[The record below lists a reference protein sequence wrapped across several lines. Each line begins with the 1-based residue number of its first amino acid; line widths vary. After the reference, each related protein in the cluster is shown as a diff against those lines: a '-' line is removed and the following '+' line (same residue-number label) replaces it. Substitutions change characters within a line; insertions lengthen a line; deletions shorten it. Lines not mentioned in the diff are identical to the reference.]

1 MIHPSIRRSKR
12 QREPINRE
20 EKSEMSTKNELLN
33 VLDVINQALTQDNTS
48 AAHSILNQLIHDVR
62 DDKFLIAKEKL
73 TQRSLFT
80 ISDIENPQA
89 PTQIEIIAP
98 ARLTEQK
105 IEEENAEEELPSWAA
120 GLIHFTGTENYYKSL
135 LGKMLHTDGV
145 EFLAEQAGAYWLVD
159 LVASYL
165 HKKSIRQEL
174 SNGGMC
180 FWDLTV
186 NADHS
191 AVVTCRRDSGDKPW
205 VRQEIPMTD
214 FPLKSIKL
222 YLAAGGP
229 DGLPVLMLPT
239 EY

>member
-1 MIHPSIRRSKR
+1 
-12 QREPINRE
+12 
-20 EKSEMSTKNELLN
+20 MSTKNELLN
-33 VLDVINQALTQDNTS
+33 VLDVINQALNQDNPS
-48 AAHSILNQLIHDVR
+48 AAHSILKQLIHDVR

-80 ISDIENPQA
+80 ISDIENPQT

-98 ARLTEQK
+98 ARITEQK
-105 IEEENAEEELPSWAA
+105 IDEEKAEEEPPSWAA
-120 GLIHFTGTENYYKSL
+120 GLAHFTGTEDYYASM
-135 LGKMLHTDGV
+135 LGKMVYTDGV
-145 EFLAEQAGAYWLVD
+145 QYLAEQAGAFWLID

-165 HKKSIRQEL
+165 HKKQIRQEL
-174 SNGGMC
+174 SDGGMC

-186 NADHS
+186 NDDHS

-222 YLAAGGP
+222 YLGAGGP
-229 DGLPVLMLPT
+229 EGLPVLMLPT